1 MDDPLLF
8 VSAGDP
14 SGDIATS
21 RVISALRVKAPGL
34 RFFGLG
40 GVRLKHSGQEQLAEP
55 SELAVLGFW
64 EVARKLLY
72 FRQLMHRCVQEIERR
87 RPAAIVLVDYPGFNL
102 RLAQRIR
109 HLGIP
114 IVYYISPQVWAWGRG
129 RLRQIRKNVDR
140 MLVILPFEESFYR
153 EHNVPCRFVGHYLLE
168 DISPEYISSNAPRNM
183 QLALLPG
190 SRRQEVAQMLPP
202 MLETASLL
210 NRTRGVTSVV
220 AAVSDAYDYESVCKS
235 YAQHGVSVRYD
246 DSHRVVFESDLV
258 LTSSGT
264 ATLEIGIIG
273 RPMVVVYKTGLLTY
287 MIARRLVKLDSIA
300 LVNLVLGK
308 KVVPELIQHEAT
320 SERMAAELER
330 FLIDEPYR
338 LSVIESLRRVPSV
351 LGGVG
356 ASERTAEMIR
366 EYT

>member
-21 RVISALRVKAPGL
+21 RVMSALMAKTPGL

-40 GVRLKHSGQEQLAEP
+40 GVRLKHLGQEQLAEP

-64 EVARKLLY
+64 EVARKFLY
-72 FRQLMHRCVQEIERR
+72 FRQLMHRCVREIERR
-87 RPAAIVLVDYPGFNL
+87 RPVAIILVDYPGFNL
-102 RLAQRIR
+102 RLAERIR
-109 HLGIP
+109 PLGIP

-140 MLVILPFEESFYR
+140 MLVILPFEETFYR
-153 EHNVPCRFVGHYLLE
+153 EHNIPSRFAGHYLLE
-168 DISPEYISSNAPRNM
+168 DISTEYVSSNAPGNR

-202 MLETASLL
+202 MLEAASLL
-210 NRTRGVTSVV
+210 NRARGVTSVV
-220 AAVSDAYDYESVCKS
+220 AAVSGAFDYDSVCKK
-235 YAQHGVSVRYD
+235 YAQYGVTVRFD

-273 RPMVVVYKTGLLTY
+273 RPMVVVYKTGMLTY
-287 MIARRLVKLDSIA
+287 MIARRLVKLETIA

-308 KVVPELIQHEAT
+308 NVVPELIQHQAT

-338 LSVIESLRRVPSV
+338 ASVEESLRLVPSS

-356 ASERTAEMIR
+356 ASERAAEMIR
-366 EYT
+366 EFL